1 MNKKFLYLKI
11 FTLLLCSSLL
21 VSCDGNPIT
30 YTKAKSPEATGTTT
44 VTESTA
50 ASSNPVT
57 TDMVKFDKDDNST
70 SWATNNPNYIK
81 LNGNS
86 ADLSGSGAT
95 IDGSIITITAAGT
108 YVISGKLDNG
118 QIVVNSEDKNI
129 VRLVLNGME
138 ISCND
143 NAPIY
148 IKKAEKAII
157 TLNDGT
163 QNLLTDG
170 ENYVFNDAQSDEPS
184 AAIFSKDDLTING
197 TGTLTVKANYKDG
210 ISCKDDLKIISGNI
224 NITSADDGF
233 VGRDMIA
240 VKDGNVTVK
249 ADGDGLKSTN
259 DTKTDKGIIVIEKGT
274 FNIIA
279 GADGIQA
286 ETSVLISDGD
296 FNITTNGG
304 SANGANKARQEM
316 GRPWEK
322 QKDSTATTSDNSESK
337 SAKGIKASSD
347 ITINGGK
354 LSIDS
359 SDDAIHSKV
368 SINIA
373 SADIAISSGDDG
385 IHADS
390 FIEIG
395 SGNINIAKSY
405 EGIESTLI
413 TIRDGKINIVSSDD
427 GINVA
432 GGNDGS
438 SINGRPGQ
446 NDFAASANY
455 KLNINGGYLSVDASG
470 DGLDSNGSIYMTA
483 GTVIVNGPTNSGNG
497 ALDYDGIFDIT
508 GGTLIAAGSSG
519 MAQAPSDS
527 STQASVSMTY
537 STAQQ
542 AGTLF
547 NLQDSEGNTIV
558 TFAPKK
564 KYQSLVISS
573 PAIKVDTAY
582 SISTGGT
589 STGNEMDGLYTEG
602 AYSGDKVVDFTI
614 SKITTWMSES
624 GETTGGNGFGHGGMH
639 RPRGDGVP
647 EGMYDPR
654 DAGPEGIHG
663 PRDGRPEGMQKPE
676 AGGEPIDNDR
686 RQQIQ

>member
-1 MNKKFLYLKI
+1 MNKKFLYLKVY
-11 FTLLLCSSLL
+11 TLLLCASLL
-21 VSCDGNPIT
+21 VSCDVNPIT
-30 YTKAKSPEATGTTT
+30 STKAKSPEATGTTT
-44 VTESTA
+44 VTENTA
-50 ASSNPVT
+50 ATSNPAR
-57 TDMVKFDKDDNST
+57 TDMVKYDEDDNST
-70 SWATNNPNYIK
+70 SWETQNPNYIK

-86 ADLSGSGAT
+86 ASLSGSGAK
-95 IDGSIITITAAGT
+95 IDGNMLTITSAGT

-118 QIVVNSEDKNI
+118 QIVVNSEDKNV
-129 VRLVLNGME
+129 VRLVLNGTE
-138 ISCND
+138 IKCDD

-170 ENYVFNDAQSDEPS
+170 ANYVFNDAQSDEPS

-210 ISCKDDLKIISGNI
+210 ISCKDDLKIMSGNI
-224 NITSADDGF
+224 NVISADDGL

-240 VKDGNVTVK
+240 VKDGNITVK
-249 ADGDGLKSTN
+249 AGGDGLKSTN
-259 DTKTDKGIIVIEKGT
+259 DTRSDKGIILIEKGK
-274 FNIIA
+274 FDIIA

-296 FNITTNGG
+296 FKIATNGG
-304 SANGANKARQEM
+304 SANGVDKTREEM
-316 GRPWEK
+316 GGPWEK
-322 QKDSTATTSDNSESK
+322 PKDSTTTTSNDSESK

-347 ITINGGK
+347 ITISGGK

-368 SINIA
+368 SVKIA

-390 FIEIG
+390 SIEIE
-395 SGNINIAKSY
+395 SGDINITKSY
-405 EGIESTLI
+405 EGIESALI
-413 TIRDGKINIVSSDD
+413 TINGGKINIVSSDD

-438 SINGRPGQ
+438 SMNGRSRQ
-446 NDFAASANY
+446 NNFSPSGNY
-455 KLNINGGYLSVDASG
+455 KLNINGGYLSIDASG
-470 DGLDSNGSIYMTA
+470 DGIDSNGSIYMTA
-483 GTVIVNGPTNSGNG
+483 GTVIVNGPTNNGNG
-497 ALDYDGIFDIT
+497 ALDYDGIFEIT

-547 NLQDSEGNTIV
+547 NLQDSKGNTIV

-573 PAIKVDTAY
+573 PSIKKDTAY
-582 SISTGGT
+582 SISKGGT
-589 STGNEMDGLYTEG
+589 STGNEVDGLYTDG
-602 AYSGDKVVDFTI
+602 AYSGTKLVDFTI

-624 GETTGGNGFGHGGMH
+624 GETTGGNGFGHGGMQG
-639 RPRGDGVP
+639 PRGDVG
-647 EGMYDPR
+647 
-654 DAGPEGIHG
+654 
-663 PRDGRPEGMQKPE
+663 PEGMQKPG
-676 AGGEPIDNDR
+676 AGGESRDRDR
-686 RQQIQ
+686 RRQIQ